1 VLDTYRMSD
10 PFHLGINMNINALK
24 AMILFSALMFRMRV
38 YLSG

>member
-10 PFHLGINMNINALK
+10 PFHPGFNMNLNTLK